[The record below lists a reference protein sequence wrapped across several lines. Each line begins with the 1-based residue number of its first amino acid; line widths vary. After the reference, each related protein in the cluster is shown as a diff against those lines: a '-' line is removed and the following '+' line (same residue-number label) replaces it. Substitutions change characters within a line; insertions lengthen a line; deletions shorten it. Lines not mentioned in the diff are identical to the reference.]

1 VIIFGAIAGLAAGL
15 VASAVMEGF
24 QAAWTKAREALGGA
38 SPAGGAGGQ
47 GAPGKVAAAARRG
60 GAVSSDPAPVKVAA
74 AATSTLSGDR
84 LTKARKEPAGRIVHY
99 LFGAGSAILYG
110 ALAEVAPVV
119 TLGFGSLFG
128 VAVWVFADN
137 LLLWAIGL
145 SKRPTAYPLSTHVY
159 SLASHVVY
167 GVAVEAVRQ
176 LVRPVLP
183 A

>member
-1 VIIFGAIAGLAAGL
+1 
-15 VASAVMEGF
+15 M
-24 QAAWTKAREALGGA
+24 
-38 SPAGGAGGQ
+38 
-47 GAPGKVAAAARRG
+47 
-60 GAVSSDPAPVKVAA
+60 SSDPAPVKVAA
-74 AATSTLSGDR
+74 ERRCGRRGDR

-99 LFGAGSAILYG
+99 LFGAGSAIPYG

-128 VAVWVFADN
+128 VAVWAFADN

-145 SKRPTAYPLSTHVY
+145 AKRPTAYPLSAHAY